1 MLAKICNLEAKSI
14 VLINKDKEIEI
25 SEEDSSKNVTSDD
38 QVSGH
43 SGKTIAVTHKSI
55 LEFSL
60 GRIINSSK

>member
-14 VLINKDKEIEI
+14 VLINKEIEI